1 MFSDE
6 DPMRHEASAK
16 VSWRLGSA
24 VDVRCAAEIR
34 VPCPRVV
41 DVGVRPSL
49 FGMKASLS
57 GF

>member
-1 MFSDE
+1 
-6 DPMRHEASAK
+6 MRHEASAE
-16 VSWRLGSA
+16 VSWGLGSA

-41 DVGVRPSL
+41 GVGLRPSL
-49 FGMKASLS
+49 FGLKASLS

>member
-6 DPMRHEASAK
+6 DLMRHEASAK
-16 VSWRLGSA
+16 VSWGLDSA

-41 DVGVRPSL
+41 DVGLRPSL
-49 FGMKASLS
+49 FGLKASLS
-57 GF
+57 SF